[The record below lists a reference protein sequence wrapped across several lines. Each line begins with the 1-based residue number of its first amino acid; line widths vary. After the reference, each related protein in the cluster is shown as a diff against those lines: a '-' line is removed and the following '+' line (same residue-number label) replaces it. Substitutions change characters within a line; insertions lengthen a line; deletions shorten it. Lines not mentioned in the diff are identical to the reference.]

1 MFKKRLSLKEAIAIA
16 FGIHA
21 LVFVFFS
28 IAAVKEF
35 YPESRYLRV
44 SLVSPSAIKY
54 TGRDFPLPIEKA
66 GFQSN
71 AHIPAN
77 FFCRVR
83 RASLEISLTH
93 PRGTTGQVNP
103 VRELRSLT
111 TYADGGFKLPSA
123 SSDDDHRLDPSLTA
137 GIGRFIP
144 VGLKSGA
151 FSNGVKL
158 PRKGWLRLPGLPES
172 SSGLVLPVDDKD
184 LRKVLHIATPEY
196 QYWMRKIAVEKE
208 IKLKVHLTPD
218 GRVSWIELNTS
229 SGDPALDALIK
240 TAVSR
245 WQFGT
250 SYQND

>member
-16 FGIHA
+16 FGIHV

-35 YPESRYLRV
+35 YPESRYLKV

-54 TGRDFPLPIEKA
+54 AGRDCPLPIEKA
-66 GFQSN
+66 SFQPN
-71 AHIPAN
+71 AHIPEN
-77 FFCRVR
+77 FFCRIR

-93 PRGTTGQVNP
+93 PQGTTEQ
-103 VRELRSLT
+103 
-111 TYADGGFKLPSA
+111 
-123 SSDDDHRLDPSLTA
+123 
-137 GIGRFIP
+137 
-144 VGLKSGA
+144 
-151 FSNGVKL
+151 VKL
-158 PRKGWLRLPGLPES
+158 ASLPES
-172 SSGLVLPVDDKD
+172 SSGLALQALEPAGAPIDDKN
-184 LRKVLHIATPEY
+184 LRKILHIATPEY
-196 QYWMRKIAVEKE
+196 QYWMRKIAVEKK

-229 SGDPALDALIK
+229 SGDPELDALIK

-250 SYQND
+250 PYQND